1 MREVSCAKL
10 CLRYV
15 IIYDSLSLA
24 LLLERWALHNGR
36 RLRQNNTIRSSAAA
50 NGVRSTDD
58 IAFPFQI
65 EPTMLGF
72 DLDFLC
78 FYYPKGGEA
87 YATYDYFSCIYIHD
101 YNNRKAKPPLGQ
113 VTFFVA

>member
-15 IIYDSLSLA
+15 IIYDILSLA
-24 LLLERWALHNGR
+24 LLLERRALHNGR

-50 NGVRSTDD
+50 SGVRSTDD
-58 IAFPFQI
+58 IVFPFQI

-72 DLDFLC
+72 DLDFYA
-78 FYYPKGGEA
+78 FTTRKGVKRMPLTITFHVF
-87 YATYDYFSCIYIHD
+87 TYTITITVKQ
-101 YNNRKAKPPLGQ
+101 NRHSGK
-113 VTFFVA
+113 